1 MFMSATNRELRGKI
15 GSYLSTARETLVG
28 SADGLRYYVAH
39 GLDAHFETCVGEVHT
54 RENDADALRREIG
67 IDLFAKSLL
76 PDSREDLLLLLERVD
91 LMPNQAEDVL
101 RQLLIQNIRL
111 PAFTHAELLELADLG
126 VQAFDLV
133 AEGIED
139 ALGRRTHVQEIT
151 RRIDDAEHVGD
162 QIEQKL
168 VTQLFRSEL
177 PTGERILARDI
188 ITASGQILDFAQDV
202 GILLTVFA
210 VKRHI

>member
-1 MFMSATNRELRGKI
+1 MFMSATNRELRGRI
-15 GSYLSTARETLVG
+15 VSYLNTARETLAG
-28 SADGLRYYVAH
+28 FADGMRYHVAH
-39 GLDAHFETCVGEVHT
+39 GLDAHFEACVSQVHT
-54 RENDADALRREIG
+54 REHDADTLRREIG
-67 IDLFAKSLL
+67 IELFAKSLL

-111 PAFTHAELLELADLG
+111 PAFTHGSLLELADLG

-151 RRIDDAEHVGD
+151 RRIDAAEHVGD

-168 VTQLFRSEL
+168 VAQVFRSEL
-177 PTGERILARDI
+177 ATGERILVRDI
-188 ITASGQILDFAQDV
+188 ITTSGQILDFAQDV
-202 GILLTVFA
+202 GIFLTVFA